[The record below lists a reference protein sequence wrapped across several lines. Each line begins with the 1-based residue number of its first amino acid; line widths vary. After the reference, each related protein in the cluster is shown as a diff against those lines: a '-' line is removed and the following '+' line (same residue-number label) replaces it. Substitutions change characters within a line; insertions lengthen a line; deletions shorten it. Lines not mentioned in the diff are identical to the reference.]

1 MCGIFAYMGPKQ
13 AAPILM
19 EGLRRLEYRGYDS
32 SGIALKNGDFSIFK
46 KTGKVAELQSILPN
60 ELIGNVGI
68 AHTRWAT
75 HGGVTDP
82 NAHPHL
88 SEHGKVV
95 IVHNGIIENSRTLR
109 TLLQKK
115 GVVFNSETDSEVI
128 SHILEY
134 ELGRDNSPTD
144 ALRRT
149 LGKLVGT
156 WGLCAIFI
164 EHDVI
169 MCARNGS
176 PLIIGQ
182 GDGEVFVSSDPHA
195 LATHTQRV
203 VFMDDGDIATLT
215 RDEITMSN
223 LRGESFDTDI
233 TVLEEEWQE
242 AELGDFEHYMLKEIY
257 EQPDSLRQ
265 CINGRLDRV
274 RGNGRLGGL
283 KLTPLE
289 LSKLP
294 HVRLLGCGTAY
305 HAAEIGGF
313 LIESLARIPSLAH
326 IASEFRTNEPVIN
339 PNALHFAISQSGETA
354 DTLSALKEIQLKGG
368 SVHGIVNVVGS
379 SIARQCGQ
387 GVYIHSG
394 PEQAVASTKAF
405 SNMVAALTIFSI
417 QVARSRS
424 LSKEKGKEIVN
435 GLQQIPH
442 LIEEYLANQGPIMEA
457 VEAVKN
463 AKSVLFLGRG
473 ISAPVAKEGALKLM
487 EVAYIPCL
495 AYPAGEMK
503 HGPIA
508 LLEDG
513 SPVIFIVPNDHVK
526 EKSLSAIHECRA
538 RGAKIILIHEQGD
551 DIGQEGD
558 INIAIP
564 KVNNYLSPI
573 LSVVPLQLISY
584 HTALALGCDVDRP
597 RNLAKSVTVE

>member
-1 MCGIFAYMGPKQ
+1 MK
-13 AAPILM
+13 
-19 EGLRRLEYRGYDS
+19 
-32 SGIALKNGDFSIFK
+32 
-46 KTGKVAELQSILPN
+46 
-60 ELIGNVGI
+60 
-68 AHTRWAT
+68 
-75 HGGVTDP
+75 
-82 NAHPHL
+82 
-88 SEHGKVV
+88 
-95 IVHNGIIENSRTLR
+95 
-109 TLLQKK
+109 KK
-115 GVVFNSETDSEVI
+115 GVVFTSETDSEVI

-134 ELGRDNSPTD
+134 ELGRDNSPTE
-144 ALRRT
+144 AMRRT
-149 LGKLVGT
+149 LSKLVGT

-164 EHDVI
+164 DHDVI

-182 GDGEVFVSSDPHA
+182 GEGELFVSSDPHA
-195 LATHTQRV
+195 LAPHTQKV
-203 VFMDDGDIATLT
+203 VFMDDGDIATLSSNN
-215 RDEITMSN
+215 ITMSN

-242 AELGDFEHYMLKEIY
+242 AELGKFEHYMLKEIY

-265 CINGRLDRV
+265 CISGRLDRV
-274 RGNGRLGGL
+274 RGNGRLGGIN
-283 KLTPLE
+283 LTPIQ

-313 LIESLARIPSLAH
+313 MIESLARVPSLAH
-326 IASEFRTNEPVIN
+326 IASEFRTNEPVVN

-354 DTLSALKEIQLKGG
+354 DTLSAVKEIQLKGG

-379 SIARQCGQ
+379 TIARLCGK

-424 LSKEKGKEIVN
+424 LSKEKGKQLVN
-435 GLQQIPH
+435 DLQQIPH
-442 LIEEYLANQGPIMEA
+442 LIEEYLANPGPISEA
-457 VEAVKN
+457 VELVKN

-513 SPVIFIVPNDHVK
+513 SPVIFVVPNDHVR
-526 EKSLSAIHECRA
+526 EKSVSAIHECRA
-538 RGAKIILIHEQGD
+538 RGAKIILIHEDGD
-551 DIGQEGD
+551 DIAEECD
-558 INIAIP
+558 ISIAIP
-564 KVNNYLSPI
+564 KVNNYLSPM

-584 HTALALGCDVDRP
+584 YTAIALGCDVDRP

>member
-1 MCGIFAYMGPKQ
+1 MCGIFAYMGPKK

-19 EGLRRLEYRGYDS
+19 QGLKRLEYRGYDS
-32 SGIALKNGDFSIFK
+32 SGIALKNGDFSVYK
-46 KTGKVAELQSILPN
+46 KTGKVAELQSILPD
-60 ELIGNVGI
+60 ELHGNLGI

-88 SEHGKVV
+88 SENGKVV

-109 TLLQKK
+109 ALLEKK

-128 SHILEY
+128 SHVLEY
-134 ELGRDNSPTD
+134 ELGRVNSPTE

-149 LGKLVGT
+149 LSKLVGT
-156 WGLCAIFI
+156 WGLCAMFL

-169 MCARNGS
+169 MCATNGS

-182 GDGEVFVSSDPHA
+182 GDGEIFVSSDPHA
-195 LATHTQRV
+195 LAMHTQKV
-203 VFMDDGDIATLT
+203 VYMDDGYIATLT
-215 RDEITMSN
+215 TDDITMSN
-223 LRGESFDTDI
+223 MHGELFDTDI
-233 TVLEEEWQE
+233 TLLEEEWQE
-242 AELGDFEHYMLKEIY
+242 AELGKFEHYMLKEIY

-265 CINGRLDRV
+265 CISGRLDRAQ
-274 RGNGRLGGL
+274 GNGRLGGL

-294 HVRLLGCGTAY
+294 HVRLIGCGTAY

-326 IASEFRTNEPVIN
+326 IASEFRTNEPVVN

-442 LIEEYLANQGPIMEA
+442 LIEEYLADQGPIMEV
-457 VEAVKN
+457 VEAVKD

-495 AYPAGEMK
+495 AYPAVVMN
-503 HGPIA
+503 HGPIE
-508 LLEDG
+508 LLYDG
-513 SPVIFIVPNDHVK
+513 SPVIFIVPNDNVK

-551 DIGQEGD
+551 DISEEGD

-573 LSVVPLQLISY
+573 LSVIPLQLISY

>member
-313 LIESLARIPSLAH
+313 LIESLARIPSLA
-326 IASEFRTNEPVIN
+326 PVSYTHLTL
-339 PNALHFAISQSGETA
+339 PTSG
-354 DTLSALKEIQLKGG
+354 
-368 SVHGIVNVVGS
+368 
-379 SIARQCGQ
+379 
-387 GVYIHSG
+387 
-394 PEQAVASTKAF
+394 
-405 SNMVAALTIFSI
+405 
-417 QVARSRS
+417 
-424 LSKEKGKEIVN
+424 
-435 GLQQIPH
+435 
-442 LIEEYLANQGPIMEA
+442 
-457 VEAVKN
+457 
-463 AKSVLFLGRG
+463 
-473 ISAPVAKEGALKLM
+473 
-487 EVAYIPCL
+487 
-495 AYPAGEMK
+495 
-503 HGPIA
+503 
-508 LLEDG
+508 
-513 SPVIFIVPNDHVK
+513 
-526 EKSLSAIHECRA
+526 
-538 RGAKIILIHEQGD
+538 
-551 DIGQEGD
+551 
-558 INIAIP
+558 
-564 KVNNYLSPI
+564 
-573 LSVVPLQLISY
+573 
-584 HTALALGCDVDRP
+584 
-597 RNLAKSVTVE
+597 

>member
-1 MCGIFAYMGPKQ
+1 MCGIFGYMGPKQ

-32 SGIALKNGDFSIFK
+32 SGIALKNGDFNIYK
-46 KTGKVAELQSILPN
+46 KTGKVVELQSILPKS
-60 ELIGNVGI
+60 LQGTIGI

-88 SEHGKVV
+88 SENGKVV

-109 TLLQKK
+109 ALLKKK
-115 GVVFNSETDSEVI
+115 GVVFSSETDSEVI

-134 ELGRDNSPTD
+134 ELGRDNSPTE
-144 ALRRT
+144 AMRRT
-149 LGKLVGT
+149 LSKLVGT

-164 EHDVI
+164 DHDVI

-182 GDGEVFVSSDPHA
+182 GDGELFVSSDPHA
-195 LATHTQRV
+195 LAAHTQKV
-203 VFMDDGDIATLT
+203 VFMDDGDIATLSSNN
-215 RDEITMSN
+215 ITMSN

-242 AELGDFEHYMLKEIY
+242 AELGKFEHYMLKEIY

-265 CINGRLDRV
+265 CISGRLDRV
-274 RGNGRLGGL
+274 RGNGRLGGIN
-283 KLTPLE
+283 LTPIQ

-313 LIESLARIPSLAH
+313 MIESLARVPSLAH
-326 IASEFRTNEPVIN
+326 IASEFRTNEPVVN

-354 DTLSALKEIQLKGG
+354 DTLSAVKEIQLKGG

-379 SIARQCGQ
+379 TIARLCGK

-424 LSKEKGKEIVN
+424 LSKEKGKQLVN
-435 GLQQIPH
+435 DLQQIPH
-442 LIEEYLANQGPIMEA
+442 LIEEYLANPGPISEA
-457 VEAVKN
+457 VELVKN

-513 SPVIFIVPNDHVK
+513 SPVIFVVPNDHVR
-526 EKSLSAIHECRA
+526 EKSVSAIHECRA
-538 RGAKIILIHEQGD
+538 RGAKIILIHEDGD
-551 DIGQEGD
+551 DIAEECD
-558 INIAIP
+558 ISIAIP
-564 KVNNYLSPI
+564 KVNNYLSPM

-584 HTALALGCDVDRP
+584 YTAIALGCDVDRP